1 MGPHPEQ
8 LLLVGPLQ
16 ERVLLVQLL
25 RVMPHPEQLLLGG
38 RLQGWVLLVSVLARE
53 QCLGWL
59 AWAGL
64 ALVWHRGHPM
74 VELAQQHLGRYG
86 RWERG

>member
-1 MGPHPEQ
+1 M
-8 LLLVGPLQ
+8 LLVT
-16 ERVLLVQLL
+16 
-25 RVMPHPEQLLLGG
+25 
-38 RLQGWVLLVSVLARE
+38 VLARE

-64 ALVWHRGHPM
+64 ALVWHWGHPM

>member
-1 MGPHPEQ
+1 M
-8 LLLVGPLQ
+8 LLVT
-16 ERVLLVQLL
+16 
-25 RVMPHPEQLLLGG
+25 
-38 RLQGWVLLVSVLARE
+38 VLARE

-64 ALVWHRGHPM
+64 ALVWHWGHPM

-86 RWERG
+86 RRERG